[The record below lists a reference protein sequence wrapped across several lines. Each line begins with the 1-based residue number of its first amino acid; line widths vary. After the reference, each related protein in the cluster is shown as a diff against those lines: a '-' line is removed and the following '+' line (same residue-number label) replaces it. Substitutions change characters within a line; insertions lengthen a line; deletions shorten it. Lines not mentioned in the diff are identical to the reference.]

1 MAVPP
6 TSSGSANDKTALRAE
21 LRTRRRAFASNRL
34 FIPDITTATHCATVL
49 NLIDAASVVAG
60 YWPLGFEAD
69 VRPLLYHAHALGKSI
84 VLPRF
89 DLGTGVMTF
98 HAWTPGQDI
107 DTNTGYTMPP
117 ADAPVLAPDLI
128 LAPLI
133 GFDRDLNRMGQ
144 GGGFYDR
151 AFAAYPRSVKV
162 GIAWSVQEVAQLPIE
177 THDIPLDAV
186 LTEKEWITR

>member
-6 TSSGSANDKTALRAE
+6 TFPCSANDKTALRAE

-34 FIPDITTATHCATVL
+34 FIPDVTTAIQCVAL
-49 NLIDAASVVAG
+49 LALIDAATVVAG
-60 YWPLGFEAD
+60 YWPFGAEED
-69 VRPLLYHAHALGKSI
+69 VRPLLDHAHAGGKQI
-84 VLPRF
+84 ALPRF
-89 DLGTGVMTF
+89 ALGTGVMTF
-98 HAWTPGQDI
+98 HAWAPGQPI
-107 DTNTGYTMPP
+107 ETNTGYTMPP
-117 ADAPVLAPDLI
+117 AQAPVLAPDLI

-151 AFAAYPRSVKV
+151 AFAAYPESAKV

-177 THDIPLDAV
+177 PHDIPLDAV